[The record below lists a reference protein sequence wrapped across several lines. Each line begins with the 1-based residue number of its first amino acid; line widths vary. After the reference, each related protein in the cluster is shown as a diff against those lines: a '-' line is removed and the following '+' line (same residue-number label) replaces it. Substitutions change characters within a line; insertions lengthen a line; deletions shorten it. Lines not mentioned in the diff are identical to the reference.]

1 MLRTVTLPV
10 RMTYGVGRVSARA
23 GYSAGR
29 RSARAGYRAT
39 RLLGIKR
46 MLVFGTGVAVG
57 LLIAP
62 TTGVELRERLRRKW
76 EEYREPLP
84 EAELA
89 EQAAM
94 AEEERLL
101 TGTRGNGVT

>member
-10 RMTYGVGRVSARA
+10 RLTYGVGRVSARA

-29 RSARAGYRAT
+29 RSARATYRAT
-39 RLLGIKR
+39 RLLGLKR
-46 MLVFGTGVAVG
+46 MLVFGVGVGVG

-62 TTGVELRERLRRKW
+62 VPGVEMRERLRRRW
-76 EEYREPLP
+76 EEYREPMP

-89 EQAAM
+89 E
-94 AEEERLL
+94 
-101 TGTRGNGVT
+101 

>member
-1 MLRTVTLPV
+1 MFRTVTLPV

-29 RSARAGYRAT
+29 RSARATYRAT

-46 MLVFGTGVAVG
+46 MIVFGLGVGVG

-62 TTGVELRERLRRKW
+62 VPGVEMRERLRRKW

-89 EQAAM
+89 EQARQDERNLAM
-94 AEEERLL
+94 
-101 TGTRGNGVT
+101 TPGGNGLT